1 MNSFKTK
8 LAFSALIVAALATP
22 AFAQGHHTR
31 RQVED
36 YAGSGV
42 IQQAEPLHYPN
53 GDVKTGTAES
63 YQSGAMFNQGY

>member
-1 MNSFKTK
+1 MNSVKTK
-8 LAFSALIVAALATP
+8 LALSAILVAALATP
-22 AFAQGHHTR
+22 AFAQGHHSR
-31 RQVED
+31 RQLED

-53 GDVKTGTAES
+53 GAARSGTAES